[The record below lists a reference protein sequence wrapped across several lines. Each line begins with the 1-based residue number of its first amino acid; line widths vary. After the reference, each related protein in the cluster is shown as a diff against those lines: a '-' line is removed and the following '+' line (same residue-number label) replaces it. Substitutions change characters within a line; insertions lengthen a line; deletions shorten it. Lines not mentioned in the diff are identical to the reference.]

1 MDSLAPRLAQQ
12 YKNLI
17 SDVNS
22 LVRVA
27 GMEEGEA
34 EDTRAQA
41 LGIGGNIVQLIE
53 QTCVQSVLPGSVKLL
68 FSANTVAKVTRPR
81 ILDISIDTDTILC
94 DLTMFLQKALDDI
107 TVSLPRTGPG
117 TSASPRSWCRTCRGS
132 SSPPAAPGPS

>member
-53 QTCVQSVLPGSVKLL
+53 QTCVQSVLPGHDTRQAVAECSVKLL

-81 ILDISIDTDTILC
+81 ILDISIDTDTIFC

-117 TSASPRSWCRTCRGS
+117 TKPSWGRGRTS
-132 SSPPAAPGPS
+132 